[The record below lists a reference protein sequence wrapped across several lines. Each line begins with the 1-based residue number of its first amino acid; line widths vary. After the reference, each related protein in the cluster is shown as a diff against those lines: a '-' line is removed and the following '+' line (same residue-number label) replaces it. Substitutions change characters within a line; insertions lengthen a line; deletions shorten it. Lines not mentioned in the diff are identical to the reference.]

1 MSKPGRNE
9 PCPCGSGKKFKRCH
23 GSIEQLDRPQAELWV
38 QMSEA
43 AQAAR
48 AQHEAREFQRR
59 EQQGLGKAILSTRV
73 DDQRMVAVNRKLL
86 SSKNWCTFHDFL
98 RDYPRFALGDAW
110 FLEEVEKPPESR
122 HLIAT
127 WFVRAGE
134 QAVKRGVASNSV
146 GMPATGAM
154 TAYLR
159 FAYDL
164 YALQHSVDVQRLL
177 LDRIRSPQGFH
188 GAMYEVRVAASL
200 LRAGFTLEM
209 EDETDRRQTHVEFVA
224 THQVSGAKFSVEA
237 KRREG
242 AKIKVNRLLHSALT
256 KRADHVRLVFI
267 DTNDGR
273 LETHKYEH
281 LPMPLAEVRQQ
292 LKRNAIDPVGKTMP
306 SAYVIATWVP
316 EEHHLDEAGLPMGSL
331 LWGFGMEDLA
341 PGYKTLLEQVQIR
354 RRHQPVFDILGSM
367 HKHHA
372 MPATFDGEAAA
383 FAKGA
388 PPNSLKVGQWYEV
401 GGPDGRPI
409 KGVLESGTVVV
420 EQKAAWCVIRG
431 EDGSRSIAKVPL
443 TDVELDAFKQH
454 PATFFGTI
462 DRNAGRPPVKTAM
475 DWFEFLWENYK
486 ETPKERL
493 LELMAAAPDIAD
505 FVQLNQFDLATLYS
519 VRMAETMM
527 RRAAGTPQRVL
538 ATERDA
544 TRTAASS
551 QTL

>member
-23 GSIEQLDRPQAELWV
+23 GSIEQPDRPQAELRV
-38 QMSEA
+38 QLSEA

-48 AQHEAREFQRR
+48 VQHEAREFQRR
-59 EQQGLGKAILSTRV
+59 EQQGLGKAILSRRV
-73 DDQRMVAVNRKLL
+73 GDQRVVAVSRTLL
-86 SSKNWCTFHDFL
+86 SSRNWPTFHDFL
-98 RDYPRFALGDAW
+98 RDYPRIALGDAW
-110 FLEEVEKPPESR
+110 FQKEVEKRPESR

-127 WFVRAGE
+127 WFVRSGE
-134 QAVKRGVASNSV
+134 QAVKRGKATNSF
-146 GMPATGAM
+146 GIPATGAM

-164 YALQHSVDVQRLL
+164 YALQNSVDVQRLL

-188 GAMYEVRVAASL
+188 GAMYEVRVAAYL
-200 LRAGFTLEM
+200 LRAGFTLEL

-224 THQVSGAKFSVEA
+224 THQASGAKFSVEA

-242 AKIKVNRLLHSALT
+242 AKIKVNKLLHSALT

-281 LPMPLAEVRQQ
+281 LPMPLAEVRQL
-292 LKRNAIDPVGKTMP
+292 LKIYAIDPFGKTLP
-306 SAYVIATWVP
+306 AAYVIATWAP

-331 LWGFGMEDLA
+331 LWGFGIEDLA
-341 PGYKTLLEQVQIR
+341 PDYRTLLEQVQIQ
-354 RRHQPVFDILGSM
+354 RRHQPVFDLLDSM
-367 HKHHA
+367 HKHHVI
-372 MPATFDGEAAA
+372 PATFDGEAAA

-401 GGPDGRPI
+401 GGPDGRRI

-420 EQKAAWCVIRG
+420 EQKAAWCVVRG
-431 EDGSRSIAKVPL
+431 EDGRRSIATVPL
-443 TDVELDAFKQH
+443 TDVELEAFKQH
-454 PATFFGTI
+454 PATFFGMI
-462 DRNAGRPPVKTAM
+462 DTNAGRPPMKTAM
-475 DWFEFLWENYK
+475 DWFEFLWESYK

-493 LELMAAAPDIAD
+493 LELMATAPDIEDLA
-505 FVQLNQFDLATLYS
+505 QLNQFDLATLYS

-527 RRAAGTPQRVL
+527 RRTVETP
-538 ATERDA
+538 
-544 TRTAASS
+544 
-551 QTL
+551 